1 VTALRQLTPDF
12 AAREAILFKPAPALR
27 VRWNTNDD
35 TPLPPDEPMGENP
48 PEGASIDYYLSS
60 PRSDVVSLDV
70 IDSRNRVV
78 RHYTSA
84 DSLPWILPPA
94 ATAPVPIY
102 WYRTPQV
109 LSSGA
114 GLHRFQWD
122 VRYQPIPG
130 LRSQRDEQGLPIS
143 ASPHNTAPGPT
154 TPFVAPGAYTVRLT
168 AAGKT
173 YSQPITVQQDPRV
186 SAPQAALREIYAL
199 TDSMYWTLTKL
210 QESIGQ
216 ARTARGR
223 LTDSVALGRIAAILD
238 APAPPDTS
246 IRGAPPAARRVV
258 AAQGGQARD
267 QTPPAAPT
275 TLTGASNGLAA
286 LLNSLQSADEA
297 ITATERA
304 AIDNALRN
312 ASTALA
318 RWASYPR

>member
-1 VTALRQLTPDF
+1 
-12 AAREAILFKPAPALR
+12 
-27 VRWNTNDD
+27 
-35 TPLPPDEPMGENP
+35 
-48 PEGASIDYYLSS
+48 
-60 PRSDVVSLDV
+60 
-70 IDSRNRVV
+70 
-78 RHYTSA
+78 
-84 DSLPWILPPA
+84 
-94 ATAPVPIY
+94 
-102 WYRTPQV
+102 
-109 LSSGA
+109 
-114 GLHRFQWD
+114 
-122 VRYQPIPG
+122 VRYQPIAG

-168 AAGKT
+168 VAGKS
-173 YSQPITVQQDPRV
+173 YNQPITVRQDPRV

-223 LTDSVALGRIAAILD
+223 LTDSVVLGRIAAILD

-258 AAQGGQARD
+258 AAQGGQARN